1 MDYATVETHKEATA
15 DLGIYEIYPDE
26 MEYGTIAKYTE
37 MIRPTMTL

>member
-26 MEYGTIAKYTE
+26 IIAKYTE

>member
-15 DLGIYEIYPDE
+15 DLGIYEIHPDA
-26 MEYGTIAKYTE
+26 MEYGTIAKYAE